1 MEFKEYSKAVMAW
14 VDGVMQNRGAD
25 AEKTLKYCAD
35 IEQYAKQT
43 GDPKLL
49 GFAYYYAGETYYVL
63 NEGEQ
68 LLKTITRAITYLDQ
82 AEQWDMVAR
91 AYNILAIVFLNRGNT
106 PIALDYYLTGLGYC
120 KKYKLANEEN
130 VINLN
135 LGTLYLGNEQW
146 NEAQRYFEKVSSD
159 IKAYPETP
167 NYYGL
172 MSCVA
177 VCLGRCF
184 MQREQNERV
193 QAQMDYLDQVCWEHM
208 QKIERL
214 SALIFKAEYYHHVG
228 RITLREECIEQIRG
242 LVDMDMAVMDIFDD
256 VYGLCR
262 LLLEIDKEDVF
273 WDIVAVLEKLTKNAN
288 IANLQRKIVSLK
300 ILCYRR
306 KQDEA
311 AYLEEAGRFY
321 ELTEALDRENHYM
334 IANMLSVRRSLEHAN
349 EKRREMEKAN
359 ERLLEKS
366 ETDPLTRLANR
377 FRLNDYLERAFE
389 RTRDDH
395 RAFAVEILDIDYFK
409 EYNDNYGHQAGDAC
423 IVAIADEL
431 RKMQSHGTFCAR
443 YGGDEF
449 IIIYEY
455 KTEDEV
461 FSMADSLRERI
472 LDRRIEHV
480 CSKALPVVT
489 ISQGICFDVAPEGSR
504 SWDFLH
510 AADMMLYEVK
520 KRSRNNKY
528 FARTSGCKRG
538 EIRRRE
544 ETFIDS
550 GIEYTVTENPQSSL
564 LLLPK
569 RSSMKK
575 YRSSKVRICRLLFIG
590 VLPKAASGFGLHRQK
605 FGDLRIS

>member
-14 VDGVMQNRGAD
+14 VDGVMQNRGVD

-43 GDPKLL
+43 GEPKLL

-91 AYNILAIVFLNRGNT
+91 AYNILAIAFLNRGNT

-146 NEAQRYFEKVSSD
+146 NEAQRYFEKVFSD

-193 QAQMDYLDQVCWEHM
+193 QEQLDYLDQVCWEHM

-262 LLLEIDKEDVF
+262 LLLETDKEDVF

-349 EKRREMEKAN
+349 KKRREMEKAN

-389 RTRDDH
+389 RARDDQ

-431 RKMQSHGTFCAR
+431 RKMQSRDTFCAR

-461 FSMADSLRERI
+461 FSMAESLRERI

-480 CSKALPVVT
+480 CSKAVPVVT
-489 ISQGICFDVAPEGSR
+489 ISQGICFDVVPEGSR

-520 KRSRNNKY
+520 KHSRNNISLGHLDAKE
-528 FARTSGCKRG
+528 ARYG
-538 EIRRRE
+538 EERK
-544 ETFIDS
+544 
-550 GIEYTVTENPQSSL
+550 L
-564 LLLPK
+564 L
-569 RSSMKK
+569 
-575 YRSSKVRICRLLFIG
+575 
-590 VLPKAASGFGLHRQK
+590 
-605 FGDLRIS
+605 

>member
-14 VDGVMQNRGAD
+14 VDGVMQNRGVD

-43 GDPKLL
+43 GEPKLL

-91 AYNILAIVFLNRGNT
+91 AYNILAIAFLNRGNT

-146 NEAQRYFEKVSSD
+146 NEAQRYFEKVFSD

-193 QAQMDYLDQVCWEHM
+193 QEQLDYLDQVCWEHM

-262 LLLEIDKEDVF
+262 LLLETDKEDVF

-349 EKRREMEKAN
+349 KKRREMEKAN

-389 RTRDDH
+389 RARDDQ

-431 RKMQSHGTFCAR
+431 RKMQSRDTFCAR

-461 FSMADSLRERI
+461 FSMAESLRERI

-480 CSKALPVVT
+480 CSKAVPVVT

-520 KRSRNNKY
+520 KHSRNNISLGHLDAKE
-528 FARTSGCKRG
+528 ARYG
-538 EIRRRE
+538 EERK
-544 ETFIDS
+544 
-550 GIEYTVTENPQSSL
+550 L
-564 LLLPK
+564 L
-569 RSSMKK
+569 
-575 YRSSKVRICRLLFIG
+575 
-590 VLPKAASGFGLHRQK
+590 
-605 FGDLRIS
+605 

>member
-91 AYNILAIVFLNRGNT
+91 AYNILAIAFLNRGNT

-159 IKAYPETP
+159 IKAYPKTP

-193 QAQMDYLDQVCWEHM
+193 QAQLDYLDQVCWEHM

-214 SALIFKAEYYHHVG
+214 SALIFKAEYYHRVG

-262 LLLEIDKEDVF
+262 LLLEIDQEDVF

-431 RKMQSHGTFCAR
+431 RKMQSHDTFCAR

-520 KRSRNNKY
+520 KRSRNNISLGHLG
-528 FARTSGCKRG
+528 AKRG

-544 ETFIDS
+544 EIFIDS

>member
-14 VDGVMQNRGAD
+14 VDGVMQNRGVD

-43 GDPKLL
+43 GEPKLL

-91 AYNILAIVFLNRGNT
+91 AYNILAIAFLNRGNT

-159 IKAYPETP
+159 IKAYPKTP

-193 QAQMDYLDQVCWEHM
+193 QAQLDYLDQVCWEHM

-214 SALIFKAEYYHHVG
+214 SALIFKAEYYHRVG

-377 FRLNDYLERAFE
+377 FRLNDYLEHAFE
-389 RTRDDH
+389 RARDDH

-431 RKMQSHGTFCAR
+431 RKMQSRDTFCAR

-520 KRSRNNKY
+520 KRSRNNISLGHLDAKE
-528 FARTSGCKRG
+528 ARYG
-538 EIRRRE
+538 EERK
-544 ETFIDS
+544 
-550 GIEYTVTENPQSSL
+550 L
-564 LLLPK
+564 L
-569 RSSMKK
+569 
-575 YRSSKVRICRLLFIG
+575 
-590 VLPKAASGFGLHRQK
+590 
-605 FGDLRIS
+605 